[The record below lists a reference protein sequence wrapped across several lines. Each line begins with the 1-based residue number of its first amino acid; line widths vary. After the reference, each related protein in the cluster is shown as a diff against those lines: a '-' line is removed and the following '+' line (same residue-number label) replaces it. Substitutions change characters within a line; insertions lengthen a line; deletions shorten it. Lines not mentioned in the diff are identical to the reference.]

1 MTDMEN
7 QVDELSKLRN
17 AKRPALEIP
26 NQLVAVIHCRK
37 CLKEFDDQRMDVL
50 ISPADYAELDVG
62 WTSTGIQVWCRRHNY
77 NVLFLELKKEDEV
90 L

>member
-1 MTDMEN
+1 M
-7 QVDELSKLRN
+7 DELSKLRN

-26 NQLVAVIHCRK
+26 NQLVAVMHCRQ
-37 CLKEFDDQRMDVL
+37 CLKEFDGQGMGVL

-62 WTSTGIQVWCRRHNY
+62 WTPTGIQVWCRRHNY
-77 NVLFLELKKEDEV
+77 NVLCLELSKEDEV